1 MDRCLPNLEKFKRGV
16 RMQANHKYNIYMF
29 IATIFFGMTYVL
41 TKICLNYS
49 TEFHIISF
57 RFSIAFIISLIFLH
71 KKIFPVK
78 RREFF
83 YSLLL
88 GFLLFLIFIA
98 MTVGVKYTTATNAS
112 FLISLSVIF
121 IPFFS
126 WIFNKEKPKKSIFV
140 VLVISLI
147 GIMLL
152 TLDKNL
158 EFHIGDIL
166 CLICATLFT
175 FYVII
180 TERIVKNNNPI
191 ALGVLQFGW
200 VSLFSFLV
208 QYPVENFIIP
218 KNEIFWFSMVLLGIF
233 CTAFG
238 YIAQTIAQKNLSST
252 VVGFILSLEPVFSG
266 IFGYFF
272 LNEHLSFQQYI
283 GAFLLLISVI
293 YVSIKN

>member
-1 MDRCLPNLEKFKRGV
+1 
-16 RMQANHKYNIYMF
+16 MQENHKYNIYMF
-29 IATIFFGMTYVL
+29 IATVFFGMTYVL

-57 RFSIAFIISLIFLH
+57 RFLIAFIVSLIFLQ

-78 RREFF
+78 RTEFL

-88 GFLLFLIFIA
+88 GALLFLVFIA

-126 WIFNKEKPKKSIFV
+126 WFFNKEKSKKRIFV
-140 VLVISLI
+140 VLIIAFI

-152 TLDKNL
+152 TLDQNL

-175 FYVII
+175 FYII
-180 TERIVKNNNPI
+180 MTERIVKNNNPT

-200 VSLFSFLV
+200 VSLFSFLI
-208 QYPVENFIIP
+208 QYPIENFVIP
-218 KNEIFWFSMVLLGIF
+218 KNKIFWSSMLILGVF

-238 YIAQTIAQKNLSST
+238 YIAQTIAQKKLPST
-252 VVGFILSLEPVFSG
+252 MVGFILSLEPVFAG

-272 LNEHLSFQQYI
+272 LNEYLSFQQCI
-283 GAFLLLISVI
+283 GAFLLLLSVI
-293 YVSIKN
+293 YISVKN

>member
-1 MDRCLPNLEKFKRGV
+1 MSNLKKFKRGV
-16 RMQANHKYNIYMF
+16 RMQVNHKYNIYMF

-71 KKIFPVK
+71 KKIFPIK

-88 GFLLFLIFIA
+88 GGLLFLIFIT
-98 MTVGVKYTTATNAS
+98 MTIGVKYTTATNAS

-126 WIFNKEKPKKSIFV
+126 WVFNKEKPKKSIFL
-140 VLVISLI
+140 VLIIVLI

-158 EFHIGDIL
+158 ELHIGDIL
-166 CLICATLFT
+166 CLICSLLFS
-175 FYVII
+175 FHILI
-180 TERIVKNNNPI
+180 TERFVKSNNPI
-191 ALGVLQFGW
+191 TLGVLQFGE
-200 VSLFSFLV
+200 VAILSFLV
-208 QYPVENFIIP
+208 QYPIEKFTLP
-218 KNEIFWFSMVLLGIF
+218 KDEKFWISLLILIVF
-233 CTAFG
+233 CTVLA
-238 YIAQTIAQKNLSST
+238 YIIQTVSQKKLSST
-252 VVGFILSLEPVFSG
+252 LIGLILSLEPVFSG

-272 LNEHLSFQQYI
+272 LNEYLNYQQCI
-283 GAFLLLISVI
+283 GATLLLISVI
-293 YVSIKN
+293 YISVKN

>member
-1 MDRCLPNLEKFKRGV
+1 
-16 RMQANHKYNIYMF
+16 MQENRKYNIYMV

-57 RFSIAFIISLIFLH
+57 RFLIAFIGSLIFLH
-71 KKIFPVK
+71 KKIFPIK
-78 RREFF
+78 RKEFL

-88 GFLLFLIFIA
+88 GILLFLVFIA
-98 MTVGVKYTTATNAS
+98 MTVGVKYSTATNAS

-140 VLVISLI
+140 ILIIAVI

-166 CLICATLFT
+166 CLICSLLFS
-175 FYVII
+175 FHIII
-180 TERIVKNNNPI
+180 TEKIVKSNNPI

-208 QYPVENFIIP
+208 QYQIENMILP
-218 KNEIFWFSMVLLGIF
+218 KNKSFWISLLILSIF
-233 CTAFG
+233 CTSLA
-238 YIAQTIAQKNLSST
+238 YIIQNISQKKLSST
-252 VVGFILSLEPVFSG
+252 LIGLILSLEPIFSG

-272 LNEHLSFQQYI
+272 LNEYLSFQQYI
-283 GAFLLLISVI
+283 GAFFLFTSVI
-293 YVSIKN
+293 YVSTKN

>member
-1 MDRCLPNLEKFKRGV
+1 
-16 RMQANHKYNIYMF
+16 MQENHKYNICMF

-49 TEFHIISF
+49 TELHIISF
-57 RFSIAFIISLIFLH
+57 RFLIAFVISLIFLQR
-71 KKIFPVK
+71 KIFPIK
-78 RREFF
+78 IKEIL
-83 YSLLL
+83 YSLILSV
-88 GFLLFLIFIA
+88 LLFMVFIT
-98 MTVGVKYTTATNAS
+98 MTIGVKYTTATNAS

-126 WIFNKEKPKKSIFV
+126 WIFNKEKPKKRIFI
-140 VLVISLI
+140 VLIIALI

-166 CLICATLFT
+166 CLICSLLFS
-175 FYVII
+175 FHVLI
-180 TERIVKNNNPI
+180 TERFVKNNNPV
-191 ALGVLQFGW
+191 ALSVLQFAW
-200 VSLFSFLV
+200 VSLFSFLL
-208 QYPVENFIIP
+208 QYPIKNFVIP
-218 KNEIFWFSMVLLGIF
+218 KNKIFWLSMVLLGVF

-238 YIAQTIAQKNLSST
+238 YIVQTIAQKNLSST

-272 LNEHLSFQQYI
+272 LNEYLSFQQYI

-293 YVSIKN
+293 YISVKN